1 MLGDDL
7 DLVSDMSWGQVDTR
21 VLRVMAGT
29 EHFVVKAAGPSNH
42 HIGREI
48 SAHETATG
56 PLLSRDLC
64 ARLVGVARGSNILVT
79 TFVRGELVEGTPAEL
94 SPEVQ
99 AQAGALLRAFHSQ
112 SARLD
117 DEYEARVTHQALQRL
132 SQDHRIPYDIEDRAR
147 EILNGYSPHPI
158 LVVPTHGDW
167 QPRNWVFDGTKV
179 RVIDFGRFDY
189 RPAATDLCRLAVQQ
203 WRSMPSLEI
212 AFMSGYVDDPRD
224 PEVWGIDLLREAV
237 GTAVWAHRVGDE
249 PFEQQGQRMLRE
261 ALQHFV

>member
-1 MLGDDL
+1 MTEWAASGLSKSQRDFVVSMLGDDL

-64 ARLVGVARGSNILVT
+64 ARLVGADRDSNILVT

-132 SQDHRIPYDIEDRAR
+132 RPRPSHPGRHRGSRPGNLE
-147 EILNGYSPHPI
+147 
-158 LVVPTHGDW
+158 
-167 QPRNWVFDGTKV
+167 
-179 RVIDFGRFDY
+179 RVL
-189 RPAATDLCRLAVQQ
+189 AAPDSGCANSWRLATAQLGV
-203 WRSMPSLEI
+203 RRY
-212 AFMSGYVDDPRD
+212 AGTRD
-224 PEVWGIDLLREAV
+224 
-237 GTAVWAHRVGDE
+237 
-249 PFEQQGQRMLRE
+249 
-261 ALQHFV
+261 